1 MKLFV
6 ALSVVPKIQFKRGEI
21 CMAKAAAY
29 VPKNC
34 KGIIDG
40 LKTLGNKHSI
50 WNVFED
56 WLKVCSISISN
67 AVDWNQ
73 QSEREEQY
81 LETINKYTPEEQ
93 KVLTKTFAELVDAL
107 QKEATFEGPCD
118 LLGKVFHALE
128 LHNKYHG
135 QFFTPF
141 HICEFMGQVALGD
154 GGEAGNVASEALHE
168 KGYLSVCEPCVGSG
182 GMVLGFAKAMQQ
194 NHMNYCNQ
202 MVAYCC
208 DIDIKCVHM
217 AYLQLSLYGIPAVII
232 HGNSLTNEEWSRWYT
247 PVYMINGWPMRER
260 VENLLETIQEATQ
273 DRPAVKS
280 EEIPR
285 EIAED
290 FTDETEIKEY
300 EQIAIF

>member
-1 MKLFV
+1 
-6 ALSVVPKIQFKRGEI
+6 
-21 CMAKAAAY
+21 MAKSTSY
-29 VPKNC
+29 VPENC

-40 LKTLGNKHSI
+40 LNALGNKHSI

-56 WLKVCSISISN
+56 WLKVSSIAISN
-67 AVDWNQ
+67 SVDWNQ
-73 QSEREEQY
+73 ANEREEQY

-93 KVLTKTFAELVDAL
+93 KVLTKTFAELVNAL
-107 QKEATFEGPCD
+107 QKEAETGGPCD

-141 HICEFMGQVALGD
+141 HICEFMGQVALAD
-154 GGEAGNVASEALHE
+154 GGEAGNVASEALHK

-182 GMVLGFAKAMQQ
+182 GMVLGFAKAMY
-194 NHMNYCNQ
+194 NNKMNYCDQ

-247 PVYMINGWPMRER
+247 PVYMINGWPFKER
-260 VENLLETIQEATQ
+260 VENLFETINEATK
-273 DRPAVKS
+273 DRQTVNA
-280 EEIPR
+280 EEVPQPQTEEYIP
-285 EIAED
+285 
-290 FTDETEIKEY
+290 ETEIKEY
-300 EQIAIF
+300 EQISLF

>member
-1 MKLFV
+1 
-6 ALSVVPKIQFKRGEI
+6 
-21 CMAKAAAY
+21 MAKSTSY
-29 VPKNC
+29 VPENC

-40 LKTLGNKHSI
+40 LKALGNKHSI

-56 WLKVCSISISN
+56 WLKVSSIAISN
-67 AVDWNQ
+67 SVDWNQ
-73 QSEREEQY
+73 ANEREEQY

-93 KVLTKTFAELVDAL
+93 KVLTKTFAELVNAL
-107 QKEATFEGPCD
+107 QKEAETGGPCD

-141 HICEFMGQVALGD
+141 HICEFMGQVALAD
-154 GGEAGNVASEALHE
+154 GGEAGNVASEALHK

-182 GMVLGFAKAMQQ
+182 GMVLGFAKAMH
-194 NHMNYCNQ
+194 NNKMNYCDQ

-247 PVYMINGWPMRER
+247 PVYMINGWPFKER
-260 VENLLETIQEATQ
+260 VENLFETINEATK
-273 DRPAVKS
+273 DRQTVNA
-280 EEIPR
+280 EEVPHPQTEEYIP
-285 EIAED
+285 
-290 FTDETEIKEY
+290 ETEIKEY
-300 EQIAIF
+300 EQISLF

>member
-1 MKLFV
+1 
-6 ALSVVPKIQFKRGEI
+6 
-21 CMAKAAAY
+21 MAKATSY
-29 VPKNC
+29 VPENC

-40 LKTLGNKHSI
+40 LKALGAKHS
-50 WNVFED
+50 VTTAFED
-56 WLKVCSISISN
+56 WLRICAITISN
-67 AVDWNQ
+67 PVDWNQ
-73 QSEREEQY
+73 QEEREKQY
-81 LETINKYTPEEQ
+81 LETINKYTRDEQ
-93 KVLTKTFAELVDAL
+93 DILVSTFKELIEAL
-107 QKEATFEGPCD
+107 QREATTGGPCD

-128 LHNKYHG
+128 LHNKYNG

-141 HICEFMGQVALGD
+141 HICEFMGQVALSD
-154 GGEAGNVASEALHE
+154 GGEAGNAVGDALSK

-182 GMVLGFAKAMQQ
+182 GMVLGFAKAMHQ
-194 NHMNYCNQ
+194 NQMNYCNQ

-247 PVYMINGWPMRER
+247 PVYMINGWPIRER
-260 VENLLETIQEATQ
+260 AENLLETIQEATK
-273 DRPAVKS
+273 DRPAAKS
-280 EEIPR
+280 VEIPS

-290 FTDETEIKEY
+290 FTPETEIKEY

>member
-1 MKLFV
+1 
-6 ALSVVPKIQFKRGEI
+6 
-21 CMAKAAAY
+21 MAKSTSY
-29 VPKNC
+29 VPENC

-40 LKTLGNKHSI
+40 LKALGNKHSI

-56 WLKVCSISISN
+56 WLKVSSIAISN
-67 AVDWNQ
+67 SVDWNQ
-73 QSEREEQY
+73 ANEREEQY

-93 KVLTKTFAELVDAL
+93 KVLTKTFAELVNAL
-107 QKEATFEGPCD
+107 QKEAVTGGPCD

-141 HICEFMGQVALGD
+141 HICEFMGQVALAD
-154 GGEAGNVASEALHE
+154 GGEAGNVASEALHK

-182 GMVLGFAKAMQQ
+182 GMVLGFAKAMY
-194 NHMNYCNQ
+194 NNKMNYCDQ

-247 PVYMINGWPMRER
+247 PVYMINGWPFKER
-260 VENLLETIQEATQ
+260 VENLFETINEATK
-273 DRPAVKS
+273 DRQTVNA
-280 EEIPR
+280 EEVPHPQTEEYIP
-285 EIAED
+285 
-290 FTDETEIKEY
+290 ETEIKEY
-300 EQIAIF
+300 EQISLF

>member
-1 MKLFV
+1 
-6 ALSVVPKIQFKRGEI
+6 
-21 CMAKAAAY
+21 MAKSTSY
-29 VPKNC
+29 VPENC

-40 LKTLGNKHSI
+40 LKALGNKHSI

-56 WLKVCSISISN
+56 WLKVSSIAISN
-67 AVDWNQ
+67 SVDWNQ
-73 QSEREEQY
+73 ANEREEQY

-93 KVLTKTFAELVDAL
+93 KVLTKTFAELVNAL
-107 QKEATFEGPCD
+107 QKEAVTGGPCD

-141 HICEFMGQVALGD
+141 HICEFMGQVALAD
-154 GGEAGNVASEALHE
+154 GGEAGNVASEALHK

-182 GMVLGFAKAMQQ
+182 GMVLGFAKAMY
-194 NHMNYCNQ
+194 NNKMNYCDQ

-247 PVYMINGWPMRER
+247 PVYMINGWPFKER
-260 VENLLETIQEATQ
+260 LENLFDTINEATK
-273 DRPAVKS
+273 DRQTVNA
-280 EEIPR
+280 EEVPQPQTEEYIP
-285 EIAED
+285 
-290 FTDETEIKEY
+290 ETEIKEY
-300 EQIAIF
+300 EQISLF

>member
-1 MKLFV
+1 
-6 ALSVVPKIQFKRGEI
+6 
-21 CMAKAAAY
+21 MAKSTSY
-29 VPKNC
+29 VPENC

-40 LKTLGNKHSI
+40 LKALGNKHSI

-56 WLKVCSISISN
+56 WLKVSSIAISN
-67 AVDWNQ
+67 SVDWNQ
-73 QSEREEQY
+73 ANEREEQY

-93 KVLTKTFAELVDAL
+93 KVLTKTFAELVNAL
-107 QKEATFEGPCD
+107 QKEAETGGPCD

-141 HICEFMGQVALGD
+141 HICEFMGQVALAD
-154 GGEAGNVASEALHE
+154 GGEAGNVASEALHK

-182 GMVLGFAKAMQQ
+182 GMVLGFAKAMY
-194 NHMNYCNQ
+194 NNKMNYCDQ

-247 PVYMINGWPMRER
+247 PVYMINGWPFKER
-260 VENLLETIQEATQ
+260 VENLFETINEATK
-273 DRPAVKS
+273 DRQTVNA
-280 EEIPR
+280 EEVPHPQTEEYIP
-285 EIAED
+285 
-290 FTDETEIKEY
+290 ETEIKEY
-300 EQIAIF
+300 EQISLF

>member
-1 MKLFV
+1 MILFV
-6 ALSVVPKIQFKRGEI
+6 ALSVVQNQIVKEVIAV
-21 CMAKAAAY
+21 AKAASY
-29 VPKNC
+29 VPENC

-40 LKTLGNKHSI
+40 LKSLGTKHSI

-73 QSEREEQY
+73 ANEREEQY

-93 KVLTKTFAELVDAL
+93 KILTKTFAELVNAL
-107 QKEATFEGPCD
+107 QKEAETGGPCD

-154 GGEAGNVASEALHE
+154 GGEAGNVASEALHK

-260 VENLLETIQEATQ
+260 VENLFETINEATK
-273 DRPAVKS
+273 DRQTVNA
-280 EEIPR
+280 EEVPHPQTEEYIP
-285 EIAED
+285 
-290 FTDETEIKEY
+290 ETEIKEY
-300 EQIAIF
+300 EQISLF

>member
-1 MKLFV
+1 
-6 ALSVVPKIQFKRGEI
+6 
-21 CMAKAAAY
+21 MAKATSY
-29 VPKNC
+29 VPENC
-34 KGIIDG
+34 KGIIEG
-40 LKTLGNKHSI
+40 LKSLGTKHSI

-56 WLKVCSISISN
+56 WLKVSSISISN

-73 QSEREEQY
+73 QAEREEQY

-93 KVLTKTFAELVDAL
+93 KILTKTFAELVMAL
-107 QKEATFEGPCD
+107 QKEAETGGPCD
-118 LLGKVFHALE
+118 LLGKVFHSLE

-141 HICEFMGQVALGD
+141 HICEFMGEVALGD
-154 GGEAGNVASEALHE
+154 GGEAGSTAKDALTK

-182 GMVLGFAKAMQQ
+182 GMVLGFAKAMH
-194 NHMNYCNQ
+194 NNKMNYCNQ

-247 PVYMINGWPMRER
+247 PVYMINGWPFKEST
-260 VENLLETIQEATQ
+260 ENLLETIKDVTQ
-273 DRPAVKS
+273 TRETVKAEIIPEPVI
-280 EEIPR
+280 EEYVP
-285 EIAED
+285 EKG
-290 FTDETEIKEY
+290 IKDY
-300 EQIAIF
+300 EQISMF